1 MLTIGFLMALS
12 ALNSNDVVTVYPKR
26 DCVQTVQTR
35 TTKVLNDSVVL
46 FELKDWIFRPMRSHC
61 SGSWEATI
69 PGHGKPVF

>member
-26 DCVQTVQTR
+26 DCLQTYQTR

-46 FELKDWIFRPMRSHC
+46 FELKDRTVWRNTLKYACPSLAFEERFSD
-61 SGSWEATI
+61 
-69 PGHGKPVF
+69 KN